1 MNTSCYC
8 SIFFLIVACF
18 GYEGAFAAF
27 QSQQLS
33 SYCYACTTHRTVA
46 MLSQESILTPEE
58 ERAAALSDYLAKSHE
73 EKLRAIKEVETKKN
87 VEIEQLQQQI
97 TDLKESRTSTSTSSS
112 MVMVNGGDANVKALD
127 DMNKDELL
135 AKVVQY
141 QNFMRQYMIDAQE
154 QKYRA
159 VQAAQVAAQ
168 KKLTE
173 SMTLLGLTS
182 SLSNSATELS
192 NASPVT
198 PPLYAARNTAVAKAA
213 AAGQSRWGNMEVQ
226 RVANVPTAHMS
237 LPITSASS
245 LSVVPLTAT
254 PPPLYAARS
263 AAIAKAAAAGRS
275 RWGSAEVQRVSSM
288 AELPT
293 LNGARTA
300 STMSVNGGLAPVM
313 KTATVV
319 PVHVSANVPV
329 PSEVA
334 EADHGLRSDGSVGG
348 MTLAQRVY
356 YGAAPLSNNDVA
368 PTSVIVPVP
377 LEVAEADHGLRS
389 DGSVGGLTLAE
400 RVYYGAAP
408 IATTSSSSLMR
419 TTAVSELAEDFYSQR
434 NLNILKAAQ
443 AGHSRWGTQEIE
455 RVSNIVSTTSRLSP
469 VTVEVPIP
477 VVKQLQ
483 RVNFGAAILGQQ

>member
-1 MNTSCYC
+1 
-8 SIFFLIVACF
+8 
-18 GYEGAFAAF
+18 
-27 QSQQLS
+27 
-33 SYCYACTTHRTVA
+33 
-46 MLSQESILTPEE
+46 
-58 ERAAALSDYLAKSHE
+58 
-73 EKLRAIKEVETKKN
+73 
-87 VEIEQLQQQI
+87 
-97 TDLKESRTSTSTSSS
+97 
-112 MVMVNGGDANVKALD
+112 
-127 DMNKDELL
+127 MNKDELL

-159 VQAAQVAAQ
+159 VQAAQEAAQ

-192 NASPVT
+192 NVSPVT
-198 PPLYAARNTAVAKAA
+198 PPIYAARNTAVTKAA

-226 RVANVPTAHMS
+226 RVSNDPTAPVS

-245 LSVVPLTAT
+245 LSVVPVTAT
-254 PPPLYAARS
+254 PLPPLYAARS

-275 RWGSAEVQRVSSM
+275 RWGSAEVQRVSSI
-288 AELPT
+288 ADLPT

-300 STMSVNGGLAPVM
+300 STMSVNGGSAPVM

-348 MTLAQRVY
+348 LTLAQRVY

-419 TTAVSELAEDFYSQR
+419 TTAVSELAEDFYSSR

-455 RVSNIVSTTSRLSP
+455 RVSNIVSTTSRFSP